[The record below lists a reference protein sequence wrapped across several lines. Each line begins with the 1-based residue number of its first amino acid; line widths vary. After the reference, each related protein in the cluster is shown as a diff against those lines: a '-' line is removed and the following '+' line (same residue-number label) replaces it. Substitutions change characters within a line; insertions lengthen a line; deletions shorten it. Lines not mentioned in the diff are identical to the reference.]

1 MPIYRAAWIVPI
13 VGPPVRHGWVA
24 THAGRLI
31 AVGRDGEAAPGPVAS
46 DAVIDLGEVAVLPA
60 LVNAH
65 THLELS
71 WLRNRVPPARGF
83 ISWVSSM
90 MRERMQASDQRDE
103 HVVRKAMGAALA
115 EMKATG
121 TAVVGDISNTLA
133 NLDLLGPSG
142 LAGVVFHELIKFR
155 ATDPEEVVTDAERR
169 IEMATVGADWRLAL
183 APHAPYSVSPGVF
196 AALRDRRRTADDT
209 HTSVHVSESA
219 DEVEFIDRGSGGWQD
234 LLKRLGAWDSEWRT
248 PNCSPIEY
256 LDRLGFWD
264 DRTLA
269 VHAVK
274 ASPEDL
280 KLLASRG
287 ATIVTCPR
295 SNVHVGAGDPPVAAF
310 YESGVNV
317 AIGTDSLSSVK
328 DLNLFSEL
336 AAMHRLAP
344 GVEPSR
350 LLRSATING
359 ATALGFDRDFGS
371 IAPGK
376 RAALLAVSIP
386 SGTTDVEQYLVS
398 GIFPDRIQ
406 WVESCQPS

>member
-1 MPIYRAAWIVPI
+1 MPTFCASWVLPI
-13 VGPPVRHGWVA
+13 TGPPIRHGWVTTA
-24 THAGRLI
+24 DGLVV
-31 AVGRDGEAAPGPVAS
+31 AVGEASHRPPEQGTTPNS
-46 DAVIDLGEVAVLPA
+46 IDLGEVAVLPA

-90 MRERMQASDQRDE
+90 MRERLQASDGRDE
-103 HVVRKAMGAALA
+103 QVGRQAMIAALA

-121 TAVVGDISNTLA
+121 TAVVGDISNSLA
-133 NLDLLGPSG
+133 NLDLLAPSG

-155 ATDPEEVVTDAERR
+155 ATDPAQVVTDAERR
-169 IEMATVGADWRLAL
+169 IEMATVGGDWHLAL
-183 APHAPYSVSPGVF
+183 APHAPYSVSPAVF
-196 AALRDRRRTADDT
+196 EALRVARGLAGDRP
-209 HTSVHVSESA
+209 TSVHVSESP
-219 DEVEFIDRGSGGWQD
+219 DEVEFIQRGSGGWQD
-234 LLKRLGAWDSEWRT
+234 LLKRLGAWDSEWRA

-256 LDRLGFWD
+256 LDRLGFWGE
-264 DRTLA
+264 RTLA
-269 VHAVK
+269 VHAVQ
-274 ASPEDL
+274 ASPTDL
-280 KLLASRG
+280 AFLASRG

-317 AIGTDSLSSVK
+317 AVGTDSLASVE
-328 DLNLFSEL
+328 DLNVFAEL

-344 GVEPSR
+344 AVEPSR

-398 GIFPDRIQ
+398 GIFPDQIQ